1 MKTQYIKRFF
11 FCIMSLML
19 FAFGNVFGVKAAMA
33 GTNAWNTL
41 SLGISSSTGISFG
54 TATFL
59 ISLVIIVIDLLG
71 KGKLG
76 FGTVLNAVLIP
87 VFSDAFLSLL
97 SWIPPAANPVWGAAY
112 TLAGQT
118 IISFATVFY
127 MLPALGCGPRDTL
140 MIIIG
145 RRFPRAPIGV
155 VKFCLEAG
163 ALAFGFLM
171 GAPFGIGTVLVML
184 LQASLFQLACRAV
197 QYEPRSVSHEDILCT
212 FKKLTGKA

>member
-97 SWIPPAANPVWGAAY
+97 S
-112 TLAGQT
+112 
-118 IISFATVFY
+118 
-127 MLPALGCGPRDTL
+127 
-140 MIIIG
+140 
-145 RRFPRAPIGV
+145 
-155 VKFCLEAG
+155 CL
-163 ALAFGFLM
+163 
-171 GAPFGIGTVLVML
+171 
-184 LQASLFQLACRAV
+184 
-197 QYEPRSVSHEDILCT
+197 
-212 FKKLTGKA
+212 K